1 MKEPLET
8 LNRQN
13 ADRHIDQ
20 VARYYIAM
28 SSVPLALCALP
39 LLVLGGLAAY
49 CFVNSITSP
58 SDIVTRT
65 FAILAMACLLFTVAC
80 FGNLNSWRNW
90 RKSVKAVV
98 SRGPSEGFFCEFR
111 KEGSNTY
118 ADISSLAQP
127 DVVIY
132 SKKVLSEIYDHLP
145 TGQKMEAAIFFA
157 QEGSGAQSSAALAM
171 EINHNLILLSPPGAS
186 LFALFEASP
195 EFLQSVNRS

>member
-98 SRGPSEGFFCEFR
+98 SRG
-111 KEGSNTY
+111 
-118 ADISSLAQP
+118 L
-127 DVVIY
+127 
-132 SKKVLSEIYDHLP
+132 
-145 TGQKMEAAIFFA
+145 QKDFSASFEKRAAIPMPI
-157 QEGSGAQSSAALAM
+157 SAAL
-171 EINHNLILLSPPGAS
+171 LS
-186 LFALFEASP
+186 LMW
-195 EFLQSVNRS
+195 

>member
-13 ADRHIDQ
+13 ADLYIDQ
-20 VARYYIAM
+20 VARHFITL
-28 SSVPLALCALP
+28 SSIPLALSVLP
-39 LLVLGGLAAY
+39 LLVLCALAAY
-49 CFVNSITSP
+49 CLFNSITSP
-58 SDIVTRT
+58 ADIVTRT

-111 KEGSNTY
+111 EEGSNTY

-145 TGQKMEAAIFFA
+145 TGQKMEAAVFFA
-157 QEGSGAQSSAALAM
+157 QEGRGSQSSAALAM
-171 EINHNLILLSPPGAS
+171 EINHNIILLSPPGAS
-186 LFALFEASP
+186 LFKLFEASP